1 MDKWRAPAYLK
12 LTSVEKAGHDAVWL
26 RYTKA

>member
-1 MDKWRAPAYLK
+1 MEKWRAPAYLK
-12 LTSVEKAGHDAVWL
+12 LTSVEKKEHDSVWL